1 MSHVA
6 TRQSFPNFGWQFLLL
21 FLMWLT
27 PFISGVT
34 NKSHSLLSRKR
45 LWDSRWLLLKILCR
59 APLRLAKLT
68 VDEAY
73 LGRGE
78 GATAQ
83 LAQVAERRV
92 DGDPLAELVPRSL
105 GTEAGKVHLGE
116 FRAPKCSGFRFL
128 LFVHIC
134 CFSCS
139 SCLSCLLS
147 FQLQRYKIKLTK
159 TNKNKI

>member
-6 TRQSFPNFGWQFLLL
+6 TRQFCVWLG
-21 FLMWLT
+21 LT

-59 APLRLAKLT
+59 APLRLAKLA

-73 LGRGE
+73 LGRRE

-83 LAQVAERRV
+83 LAQVTERGV

-105 GTEAGKVHLGE
+105 GTEAGEVHLGE
-116 FRAPKCSGFRFL
+116 FRAPKCRDFRFL

-134 CFSCS
+134 CFNYSYVQGLCKPSAES
-139 SCLSCLLS
+139 SL
-147 FQLQRYKIKLTK
+147 FAEVPPKLACV
-159 TNKNKI
+159 I